1 MNHHQ
6 FKTAVRSMSISQI
19 AANHV
24 ADSTMTTAQIM
35 TPPLGRFD
43 LRKKHYHSAQ
53 RTTSLSYRRRA
64 IESDRLGHDTL
75 PDWYRRER
83 NWSLSDRRL
92 PRSAL
97 AGDGER

>member
-35 TPPLGRFD
+35 APP
-43 LRKKHYHSAQ
+43 H
-53 RTTSLSYRRRA
+53 
-64 IESDRLGHDTL
+64 IESDLEGLWLLIKTFGLAEFHCKRFRIRLERAEMTERAKREPGGTL
-75 PDWYRRER
+75 TYP
-83 NWSLSDRRL
+83 
-92 PRSAL
+92 AL
-97 AGDGER
+97 L